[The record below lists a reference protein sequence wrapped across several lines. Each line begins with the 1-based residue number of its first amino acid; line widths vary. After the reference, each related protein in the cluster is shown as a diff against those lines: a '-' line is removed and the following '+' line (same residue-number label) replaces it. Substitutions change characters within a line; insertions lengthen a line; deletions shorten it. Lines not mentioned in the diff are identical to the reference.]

1 MEVYINMFGNSD
13 KSNAIMLILV
23 YAIIIGGLYFMM
35 FRPQKK
41 KQKQEEEM
49 RNSLKIGDE
58 TTTIGG
64 IVGKIVNI
72 KDDSDSIVIETGS
85 DRNKMRIKKWAVGS
99 NNSISN
105 DKN

>member
-1 MEVYINMFGNSD
+1 MFGSSD

-23 YAIIIGGLYFMM
+23 YAIIIGGLYFML

-49 RNSLKIGDE
+49 RNNLKIGDE
-58 TTTIGG
+58 ITTIGG

-99 NNSISN
+99 NNSIAN

>member
-1 MEVYINMFGNSD
+1 MEVYINMFGSSD

-23 YAIIIGGLYFMM
+23 YAIIIGGLYFML

-49 RNSLKIGDE
+49 RNNLKIGDE
-58 TTTIGG
+58 ITTIGG

-99 NNSISN
+99 NNSIAN

>member
-1 MEVYINMFGNSD
+1 MFGNSD

-58 TTTIGG
+58 ITTIGG

-72 KDDSDSIVIETGS
+72 KEDSDSIVIETGS